1 MHRHSYR
8 GRKFR
13 REKDQRNALVRGL
26 ICSLFEY
33 QSITTTLARAKEIRP
48 IAERMITRARK
59 GGLANRRLLIS
70 RLNDIYIA
78 NLLMDKIAPNL
89 QRDSGYLKIERA
101 GFRRGD
107 HTEMA
112 TISFVDYID
121 LDETQPTQESAEAK
135 PAQKEEA

>member
-8 GRKFR
+8 GRKFG
-13 REKDQRNALVRGL
+13 RERDQRRALTRGL

-48 IAERMITRARK
+48 EAERLITRARK

-70 RLNDIYIA
+70 RLNNLYIA
-78 NLLMDKIAPNL
+78 NLLMDKIAPQL

-121 LDETQPTQESAEAK
+121 LGNEQPEKS
-135 PAQKEEA
+135 PAAVKEES

>member
-26 ICSLFEY
+26 VCSLFEY

-78 NLLMDKIAPNL
+78 NLLMDKIAPQL
-89 QRDSGYLKIERA
+89 KRDSGYLKIERA

-107 HTEMA
+107 NTEMA

-121 LDETQPTQESAEAK
+121 LDESQSAQQPATK

>member
-26 ICSLFEY
+26 VCSLFEY

-78 NLLMDKIAPNL
+78 NLLMDKIAPQL
-89 QRDSGYLKIERA
+89 KRDSGYLKIERA

-107 HTEMA
+107 NTEMA
-112 TISFVDYID
+112 TISFVDYVD
-121 LDETQPTQESAEAK
+121 LDESQPAQQPAAK